1 LEYCRERL
9 ISDGTLPSMFVVH
22 TKARLLVVPTAWS
35 NDEEKD
41 RCYLTVKML
50 CIAEAAIGLS
60 FMGEA
65 WYVDAPTR
73 RDGETKAEFDERLEA
88 AGANAETNEQRREVV
103 VVQTSYRDKTGA
115 KTGLHRVREIVR
127 GPDGKPTGLTQ
138 VANTRDDNKPG
149 GCGGPAH
156 ELLPDEPPSQ
166 EERLAAAEI
175 LRQFNVLIEASQ

>member
-1 LEYCRERL
+1 MK
-9 ISDGTLPSMFVVH
+9 SGNGWT
-22 TKARLLVVPTAWS
+22 T
-35 NDEEKD
+35 
-41 RCYLTVKML
+41 
-50 CIAEAAIGLS
+50 
-60 FMGEA
+60 
-65 WYVDAPTR
+65 
-73 RDGETKAEFDERLEA
+73 
-88 AGANAETNEQRREVV
+88 
-103 VVQTSYRDKTGA
+103 A